1 MNDQIEKLV
10 APLQELST
18 LAVSNIKKLTELQ
31 LKSIEQS
38 ANASVEALE
47 SATAIKDVQG
57 LQAYLSAQAEAAKEI
72 AKNALANAKTIAELG
87 QNYVDESR
95 KIVEGALPKV

>member
-38 ANASVEALE
+38 ANASVEALQ
-47 SATAIKDVQG
+47 SATTIKDVEG
-57 LQAYLSAQAEAAKEI
+57 LQAYLSAQAEAAKAI
-72 AKNALANAKTIAELG
+72 AENTQANAKTIAELG